1 MCRLQSGSMR
11 LGPYPLDP
19 NLLSQGLPPDD
30 RAGIEQRTFGAVDGT
45 PLPPGAA
52 PAGTP
57 PGPPAPGSLNR
68 PPTAPDADAVPAAP
82 SAFGTNGSGV
92 SPSVAVLHYDPGTG
106 RYVAPD
112 GQMYRQSDL
121 VRAKTPKTWKDMLVS
136 SP

>member
-1 MCRLQSGSMR
+1 MPLAERQHA

-30 RAGIEQRTFGAVDGT
+30 RVGIEQRTFGPEEGT

-68 PPTAPDADAVPAAP
+68 PPTAPDAGAVPAAP
-82 SAFGTNGSGV
+82 SAFDANGSGG

-112 GQMYRQSDL
+112 GQLYRQSDL
-121 VRAKTPKTWKDMLVS
+121 AQAKGPKTWKDMLTIAE
-136 SP
+136 